1 MTTTTL
7 VHNEAAGR
15 YELALDDEVAS
26 FTEYYTAG
34 GVIVFPHTMT
44 DPRFRGNGFAVQ
56 VVRFALDDVRSR
68 GRSVIAQCWFVAKFI
83 GDHPEYGHLVAPEMT
98 TPRATRAD

>member
-1 MTTTTL
+1 MTTTSL

-26 FTEYYTAG
+26 FAEYYMTDDL
-34 GVIVFPHTMT
+34 IVFPHTMT
-44 DPRFRGNGFAVQ
+44 YPRFRGNGFAEQ

-68 GRSVIAQCWFVAKFI
+68 GRRVMATCWFVAKFI
-83 GDHPEYGHLVAPEMT
+83 GDHPEYGDLVATEV
-98 TPRATRAD
+98 